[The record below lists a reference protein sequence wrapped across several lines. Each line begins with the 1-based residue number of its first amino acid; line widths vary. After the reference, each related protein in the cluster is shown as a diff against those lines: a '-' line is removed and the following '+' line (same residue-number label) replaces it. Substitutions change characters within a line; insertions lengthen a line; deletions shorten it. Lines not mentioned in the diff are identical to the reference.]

1 MASPVTSTDY
11 KSSSSDNKQRISGG
25 KFGNPMGGTP
35 WIEMDE
41 DFVSYDSVEDK
52 VFVNKAGSC
61 KVALDTPLRSFSLK
75 SPTDDSD
82 ISFADFIAMLQ
93 SQGSFMDKDFFT
105 IFYSLG
111 RRTQVLRDAYVL
123 ALRAQAEAQAVYDL
137 EQSEASFATLNAAIA
152 ATEAAR
158 GEM

>member
-1 MASPVTSTDY
+1 MSNPITATDY
-11 KSSSSDNKQRISGG
+11 KSSSSANKQRISGG

-35 WIEMDE
+35 WVDMDE

-61 KVALDTPLRSFSLK
+61 KVTLDKPLRMFSLK
-75 SPTDDSD
+75 SPVDDSD
-82 ISFADFIAMLQ
+82 IPFADFIAMLQ
-93 SQGSFMDKDFFT
+93 GQGSFTDKDFFT

-111 RRTQVLRDAYVL
+111 RRTQALRDAYVV
-123 ALRAQAEAQAVYDL
+123 AVRAQAAAQAAYDL
-137 EQSEASFATLNAAIA
+137 EQSEANLAALNSAIA
-152 ATEAAR
+152 ATETAR